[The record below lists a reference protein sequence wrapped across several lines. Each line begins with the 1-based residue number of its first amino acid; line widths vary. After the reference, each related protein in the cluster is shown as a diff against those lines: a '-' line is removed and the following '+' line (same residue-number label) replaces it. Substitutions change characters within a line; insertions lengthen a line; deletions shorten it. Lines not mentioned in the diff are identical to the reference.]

1 MLRGIW
7 RRIFQRS
14 SYSLLRRAILIF
26 GVVGCVIPG
35 LIFLRQAVNE
45 NADFDRRFRDS
56 AWQVA
61 SLYLAQLN
69 TGRLSGDRQDRYQL
83 VTRDFGNV
91 SLSVD
96 IGCEPV
102 VDQHLLARLDP
113 HHALQRSGSENG
125 LVYSGTFTDEEQQ
138 YHQSLFLVY
147 YSAENDAYHLAPS
160 GLLTGYISLQQPLG
174 QAKRGLL
181 MSHWTKVL
189 LWVGACAAI
198 WFVLLGIGGAMI
210 SELESLKARLLEA
223 ERNAL
228 ISKVVCTYNHRIN
241 SPLMG
246 IFGSLDLLAS
256 DEQDPR
262 KIRLIR
268 SLGEAADQIK
278 LATDELAKTA
288 NYSFVRYHDE
298 QDMIGLPPRDR
309 QSA

>member
-1 MLRGIW
+1 MIKRIW
-7 RRIFQRS
+7 QIIFQRS
-14 SYSLLRRAILIF
+14 SYSFLRRAILVF
-26 GVVGCVIPG
+26 GIVGSIIPA
-35 LIFLRQAVNE
+35 LIFLRQAISE
-45 NADFDRRFRDS
+45 NADLEERFRDS

-69 TGRLSGDRQDRYQL
+69 TGRLGGDREDRYQL

-91 SLSVD
+91 SLNVD

-102 VDQHLLARLDP
+102 VDRHLLATLDP
-113 HHALQRSGSENG
+113 GGNLERSSAENG
-125 LVYSGTFTDEEQQ
+125 LVYSGSFTEEGKE
-138 YHQSLFLVY
+138 YHQSVFLIY
-147 YSAENDAYHLAPS
+147 YSVDNDTYHLAPS

-181 MSHWTKVL
+181 LSHWTKAL
-189 LWVGACAAI
+189 LWVGACTVL

-210 SELESLKARLLEA
+210 SELESLKSKLLEA

-246 IFGSLDLLAS
+246 IFGSLDLLSAAE
-256 DEQDPR
+256 DDPS
-262 KIRLIR
+262 KIKLIR
-268 SLGEAADQIK
+268 SLGEAADKIK
-278 LATDELAKTA
+278 TATDELAKTA
-288 NYSFVRYHDE
+288 NYSFERYHDE
-298 QDMIGLPPRDR
+298 QDMIGLPPQNR